1 MKRIDKDIEDIL
13 SIDEK
18 TAILKELHQEDLI
31 DLFKNKYQ
39 PKYTPI
45 APKKAA
51 LDQQISIAIA
61 QDEKDYIGKEL
72 LEIRKAGPK
81 TSISS
86 FIRNR
91 AVSQVDIAD
100 WYERALVG
108 LKTLTS
114 ASYDPEKLNKQK
126 SLYLK
131 MLEDIDPDNKEDNF
145 LYNKKL
151 DEIDERLDEIARI
164 KPKRVY
170 RLTGRVTFNEANI
183 IRWRAARLNITIAD
197 YMRFQIFGYK
207 PFTAADQH
215 LTVDTRKRLY
225 ISIIDVYNN
234 GWGDPP
240 KINECPNC
248 ARYIHDIEVLKKQL
262 ERLQEERR

>member
-1 MKRIDKDIEDIL
+1 MRRINKDVDDLL

-18 TAILKELHQEDLI
+18 TKILKDLHQEELI
-31 DLFKNKYQ
+31 DLFTDKYK
-39 PKYTPI
+39 PKYVPI

-51 LDQQISIAIA
+51 LDQQISIAIG

-72 LEIRKAGPK
+72 LDIRKAGPK

-91 AVSQVDIAD
+91 AISQVDIAE

-114 ASYDPEKLNKQK
+114 PAYDPEKLTRQRNM
-126 SLYLK
+126 YLK
-131 MLEDIDPDNKEDNF
+131 LIDDIEPGNQEDNF
-145 LYNKKL
+145 LYNRKL
-151 DEIDERLDEIARI
+151 NEIENRLEEIERI

-248 ARYIHDIEVLKKQL
+248 ARYMHDIEVLKKQL

>member
-1 MKRIDKDIEDIL
+1 MKRINKDIEDIL
-13 SIDEK
+13 SLNDKE
-18 TAILKELHQEDLI
+18 AILKDLEQEDLI
-31 DLFKNKYQ
+31 NLFKDKYK
-39 PKYTPI
+39 PKYSPI

-91 AVSQVDIAD
+91 AISQVDIAE
-100 WYERALVG
+100 WYERALIG
-108 LKTLTS
+108 LKALTS
-114 ASYDPEKLNKQK
+114 SSYDPEKLNKQK
-126 SLYLK
+126 NLYLK
-131 MLEDIDPDNKEDNF
+131 MLDDIEPDNQEDNF
-145 LYNKKL
+145 LYTRKL
-151 DEIDERLDEIARI
+151 NEIEERLSEVERI
-164 KPKRVY
+164 KPNRVY

-240 KINECPNC
+240 EINECPNC
-248 ARYIHDIEVLKKQL
+248 ARYIHDIEVLKRQL
-262 ERLQEERR
+262 ERLQEGRR